1 MSGIPIVGGTG
12 GAQRP
17 QPVAPEPR
25 TTTKTSFSDHLGP
38 ALADA
43 EQPPPEVQAE
53 VQAALRAADRL
64 HDLGRQ
70 LHFSH
75 DESRGRIGIE
85 IRDLDGNLLREV
97 PIGEIFEFAAGNKV
111 D

>member
-17 QPVAPEPR
+17 QPAAPEPR
-25 TTTKTSFSDHLGP
+25 TTTKTTFSSHLEP
-38 ALADA
+38 AVAEA

-64 HDLGRQ
+64 RDLGRQ
-70 LHFSH
+70 LRFTPADVS
-75 DESRGRIGIE
+75 GRIGVE

-97 PIGEIFEFAAGNKV
+97 PIGEVFEFAAGNRV

>member
-17 QPVAPEPR
+17 QPAAPEPR

-38 ALADA
+38 AVAGG
-43 EQPPPEVQAE
+43 EQPPPEVRAE
-53 VQAALRAADRL
+53 VEAALCAADRL
-64 HDLGRQ
+64 QDLGRR
-70 LHFSH
+70 LHFAH

-85 IRDLDGNLLREV
+85 IRDLDGNLLRQVPVGEV
-97 PIGEIFEFAAGNKV
+97 FEFAAGNRV